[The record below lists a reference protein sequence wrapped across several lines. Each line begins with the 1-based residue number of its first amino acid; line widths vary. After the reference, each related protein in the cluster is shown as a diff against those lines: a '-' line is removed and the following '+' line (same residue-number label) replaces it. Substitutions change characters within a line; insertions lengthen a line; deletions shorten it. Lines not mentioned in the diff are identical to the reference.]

1 MTSSNFG
8 DKCLMRITYDT
19 KDVAGFKKKKK
30 TLENL
35 TTYCNHEQ
43 NYTSEGVCNFGT
55 ERAA

>member
-1 MTSSNFG
+1 MTSSNLG
-8 DKCLMRITYDT
+8 DNCLTRITYDT
-19 KDVAGFKKKKK
+19 KDVAGFKKK

-35 TTYCNHEQ
+35 TTHCNHEQ